1 MYQGKT
7 LFLQSL
13 GDGLVELCFDRSDEP
28 VNKLDKAT
36 VRELREAVE
45 SLAGVPGLRGLLVSS
60 AKDVFIVGA
69 DITEFASLFSLSAE
83 DICADVTQSNTAF
96 LALEN
101 LAVPTVSVINGYA
114 LGGGLELALSS
125 DFRVQSNRAQ
135 IGLPEVRLGLIPG
148 FGGTVRLPRVGGIDT
163 AVRWIL
169 GGRPVRASDALA
181 AGVVDAAAE
190 PELLRDTALQLLQRA
205 ASGALDWR
213 AARQRKQQP
222 VAIYPPLVAALFQQE
237 RTRLE
242 RPGGE
247 HLPAARAVL
256 DLLQEAM
263 QLDGQQALALESRT
277 FAQIARTQ
285 AASSLVQAF
294 LNDQTLKKSF
304 RQYRAEARPVSRSAV
319 LGAGIMGGG
328 IAYSTALTGIEV
340 KVKDVLL
347 PALQAG
353 MAEVRRLLDKRVAS
367 GRMDDAAAHAVMGR
381 ITPLLDYE
389 GFDDVD
395 LAIEAVTENLGLKR
409 SVLATLETV
418 VGTDTVIATNT
429 SSLRLHDLA
438 DVLQRPQR
446 LVGLHFF
453 NPVPQM
459 PLVEVVHGEQ
469 TDPASLSTAVQYVL
483 ALGKTPVVVSDC
495 PGFLVNRVLT
505 PYILAFLELLGEGV
519 DFVRIDQVMEAFG
532 WPMGPAYLNDVVGL
546 DTAAHVFRTIGLAY
560 PQRMSA
566 AASSHLDALV
576 RLGRL
581 GQKSGSGFYHYQR
594 DANGRL
600 DKTPASDMREALG
613 LQGAATPT
621 ANEPISDEQI
631 VRRLMLPM
639 LLESV
644 HCLDEGVVGSA
655 QALDT
660 AVTLG
665 LGFPVH
671 MGGPLKYIDWLGP
684 ERVLDWAWTQ
694 GCSVPEG
701 LKRICHEARRFF

>member
-13 GDGLVELCFDRSDEP
+13 GGGLVELCFERSGEP
-28 VNKLDKAT
+28 VNKLDKVT

-45 SLAGVPGLRGLLVSS
+45 SISGDPALRGLLVSS

-69 DITEFASLFSLSAE
+69 DITEFASLFSLGVE
-83 DICADVTQSNTAF
+83 DIYADVTQSNTAF

-101 LAVPTVSVINGYA
+101 LPVPTVSVINGYA
-114 LGGGLELALSS
+114 LGGGLELALST
-125 DFRVQSNRAQ
+125 DFRVQSSAAQ

-163 AVRWIL
+163 AVRWIV
-169 GGRPVRASDALA
+169 GGRPVRANDALA
-181 AGVVDAAAE
+181 AGVIDATAE
-190 PELLRDTALQLLQRA
+190 PELLRDAALELLQRA

-222 VAIYPPLVAALFQQE
+222 VPIYSPLVAALFQQE
-237 RTRLE
+237 RARLE

-247 HLPAARAVL
+247 HLPAARTAL
-256 DLLQEAM
+256 DLLQEALH
-263 QLDGQQALALESRT
+263 LDGQQALALESRT

-294 LNDQTLKKSF
+294 LNDQALKKSF
-304 RQYRAEARPVSRSAV
+304 QQYRSEARTVTRSAV

-328 IAYSTALTGIEV
+328 IAYSNALNGIDV
-340 KVKDVLL
+340 KIKDVLL

-367 GRMDDAAAHAVMGR
+367 GRMEEAAASSVMGR
-381 ITPLLDYE
+381 ITPLLDYD
-389 GFDDVD
+389 GFDDVH
-395 LAIEAVTENLGLKR
+395 LAIEAVTENLGVKR
-409 SVLATLETV
+409 SVLATLETFV
-418 VGTDTVIATNT
+418 SADTVIATNT
-429 SSLRLHDLA
+429 SSLRLHDMV

-459 PLVEVVHGEQ
+459 PLVEVVCGEQ
-469 TDPASLSTAVQYVL
+469 TDQASLSTAVQYVL
-483 ALGKTPVVVSDC
+483 ALGKTPIVVSDC

-505 PYILAFLELLGEGV
+505 PYILAFLELLGEGI

-532 WPMGPAYLNDVVGL
+532 WPMGPAYLNDVVGI
-546 DTAAHVFRTIGLAY
+546 DTAAHVFRTIGSAY
-560 PQRMSA
+560 PQRMPA
-566 AASSHLDALV
+566 AASSHLDTLV

-594 DANGRL
+594 GASGRL
-600 DKTPASDMREALG
+600 DKTPATDMREALG
-613 LQGAATPT
+613 IQAAPVQ
-621 ANEPISDEQI
+621 ISDEQI

-639 LLESV
+639 LLESI

-671 MGGPLKYIDWLGP
+671 MGGPLKYIDWLEP

-694 GCSVPEG
+694 GCTVPDG
-701 LKRICHEARRFF
+701 LNRVCREAKRFF